1 MSRRPPHTA
10 KRAQARVFSRGRR
23 SALRFGLGCGCAVG
37 GLGGHAGKA
46 VARLLDY
53 DLSASEI
60 APGSWAVL
68 GATEWFDEVN
78 GGNIVNACF
87 IEVPDGIVVIDTGP
101 SRRYGDAL
109 LALIERTVPGRK
121 ILRVYN
127 THHHP
132 DHFLG
137 NQVFDVATIASS
149 QGVIDNIVAE
159 GDAFADNMY
168 RLLGDWMR
176 GTAPVAP
183 AVALE
188 VDSEDVGGRTFSLFR
203 LAGHTSADLVIRDE
217 HTGVL
222 YTGDLA
228 FLSRAP
234 TTPHA
239 DIALWRDAITTLGT
253 TDRELILPG
262 HGPEDV
268 SGESLEQTVDWLDW
282 LDGTLRDAVST
293 GLTMNEAMLLPIPPR
308 LASLGVARTEFERS
322 VVHLYPGLEDELF
335 PRIDVDRG

>member
-1 MSRRPPHTA
+1 M
-10 KRAQARVFSRGRR
+10 
-23 SALRFGLGCGCAVG
+23 
-37 GLGGHAGKA
+37 
-46 VARLLDY
+46 LDY
-53 DLSASEI
+53 ELSASEI

-78 GGNIVNACF
+78 GGNIVNAAF
-87 IEVPDGIVVIDTGP
+87 VEVPDGVVVIDTGP
-101 SRRYGDAL
+101 SRRYGEAL
-109 LALIERTVPGRK
+109 SALIERTLPGK
-121 ILRVYN
+121 PVLRVYN

-159 GDAFADNMY
+159 GNAFADNMY

-183 AVALE
+183 SIALE

-203 LAGHTSADLVIRDE
+203 LAGHTSADLVVRDE
-217 HTGVL
+217 ETGVL
-222 YTGDLA
+222 YAGDLA

-239 DIALWRDAITTLGT
+239 DIALWREAITALDKL
-253 TDRELILPG
+253 DRALILPG
-262 HGPEDV
+262 HGPDDAD
-268 SGESLEQTVDWLDW
+268 GESLVQTLDWLDW
-282 LDGTLRDAVST
+282 LDGTLRGAVSD
-293 GLTMNEAMLLPIPPR
+293 GLTMNEAMLLPIPPA

-322 VVHLYPGLEDELF
+322 VVHLYPGLEDQLF